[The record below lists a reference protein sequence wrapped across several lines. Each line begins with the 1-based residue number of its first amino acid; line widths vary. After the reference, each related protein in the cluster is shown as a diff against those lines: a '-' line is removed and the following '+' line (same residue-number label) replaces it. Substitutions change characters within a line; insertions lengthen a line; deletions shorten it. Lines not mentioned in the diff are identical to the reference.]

1 MPDHTCF
8 DQRSTMIEE
17 WANYLATV
25 HWDNLD
31 ELAAIIVNEVIEE
44 GVSHA

>member
-1 MPDHTCF
+1 MV
-8 DQRSTMIEE
+8 EE

-31 ELAAIIVNEVIEE
+31 QLAEIIVAAINEE
-44 GVSHA
+44 A

>member
-1 MPDHTCF
+1 MYTSP
-8 DQRSTMIEE
+8 MVEE

-31 ELAAIIVNEVIEE
+31 QLAEIIVAAINEE
-44 GVSHA
+44 A

>member
-1 MPDHTCF
+1 MHKDP
-8 DQRSTMIEE
+8 MVEE

-31 ELAAIIVNEVIEE
+31 ELAQIIVAEIDGEE
-44 GVSHA
+44 